1 MTGKPRI
8 AGAFGVAIVLAVLS
22 VRPPVV
28 LAQPLAHYQGRFLAD
43 ALRELQSQG
52 LRIVFSSATV
62 TPELRV
68 KTEPRATNP
77 RQALDELLAPHRL
90 QVRDGPGGVL
100 LIVRAEPGGQGSPER
115 VSPATS
121 TIEDRAAHALTHSEH
136 ITVNRPWPHRHD
148 PGVASEISM
157 ERAEFASSEGL
168 VDDPIRAVHALP
180 RVTVA
185 DDFYSDFSVRGSP
198 SRHAGVVV
206 DGVSTPWLQH
216 TAAGR
221 GTTGS
226 LSMLTSQVVDEAT
239 LRVGAYPRRF
249 GDHLGAELEVT
260 VREGSRERFQLRA
273 AASGINAT
281 IVGEGPIGRSQERSR
296 GSWLV
301 AARQSYLQ
309 WPPVQTESRTPF
321 GFADGLA
328 KLVYDVAP
336 RQKVGFG
343 LLVGLSNV
351 DGEENPDLRALAD
364 GLNRTTLANL
374 SWRSTIGTST
384 VITQRAY
391 LVKRHYS
398 NEWSS
403 GSDASRGSGD
413 ELVYRADVAR
423 RFSAGLLEAGAQ
435 TGRTRFMTA
444 ADAVA
449 EHRPPAVLE
458 GTSSQRSG
466 YAHFAWSAT
475 RALTLSPGIRVT
487 DSSLVP
493 APIVSRWI
501 LGEYALG
508 SRWALSA
515 SAGVSRQLPELHQIA
530 AGQDDPSGEQLPLT
544 PERATHVDVSVEQ
557 RLWASGR
564 WQVTFFN
571 RDEANIIREP
581 DRYPRLSAG
590 SVIDP
595 PEPARYT
602 NSLSG
607 WSRGI
612 ELVLS
617 RRPGHRLTG
626 WIAYSY
632 GKASYDDADRHE
644 RYAADFDQRQA
655 LNAFGQYQVTDRTQ
669 LAATFRARS
678 GLPIPAYL
686 DTRGP
691 LLVVSDRRNEVRLP
705 PYARLDLRGRRAF
718 ETLGR
723 HMTVFVELVNVLNRT
738 NVGLAQGSI
747 RSSAGEGVGFTAPL
761 MPRRVSAG
769 LAVQF

>member
-8 AGAFGVAIVLAVLS
+8 AGAVGVAIVLAVLS
-22 VRPPVV
+22 VRPPVL
-28 LAQPLAHYQGRFLAD
+28 LAQSPVRYQGRFLAD

-68 KTEPRATNP
+68 KTEPRATIP
-77 RQALDELLAPHRL
+77 RQVLDELLAPHRL
-90 QVRDGPGGVL
+90 QARDGPGGVL
-100 LIVRAEPGGQGSPER
+100 LIVRADPGGQGSRER

-121 TIEDRAAHALTHSEH
+121 TIEDRVAHALTHSEH
-136 ITVNRPWPHRHD
+136 ITVNRPWPYRHD

-157 ERAEFASSEGL
+157 ERAELASSEGL

-198 SRHAGVVV
+198 SRHVGVVV

-216 TAAGR
+216 TASGR

-249 GDHLGAELEVT
+249 GDHLGAELEMT
-260 VREGSRERFQLRA
+260 IREGSRERFQLRA
-273 AASGINAT
+273 AAGGTNAT
-281 IVGEGPIGRSQERSR
+281 IVAEGPLGRWEDRSR
-296 GSWLV
+296 GSWLA

-309 WPPVQTESRTPF
+309 WPAVQTESRTPF

-328 KLVYDVAP
+328 KLVSDVVP
-336 RQKVGFG
+336 GQKVGFS
-343 LLVGLSNV
+343 LLAGLSNV
-351 DGEENPDLRALAD
+351 DGEENPELRALAD
-364 GLNRTTLANL
+364 GLNRTTLANVF
-374 SWRSTIGTST
+374 WRSTIGAST
-384 VITQRAY
+384 VVTQRAY
-391 LVKRHYS
+391 LVKRRFS
-398 NEWSS
+398 NQWSS

-435 TGRTRFMTA
+435 AGRTTFMTA

-449 EHRPPAVLE
+449 EHRSPAVLE

-466 YAHFAWSAT
+466 YAHVAWSAT

-508 SRWALSA
+508 SRWAFSA

-530 AGQDDPSGEQLPLT
+530 ADQGDPSGAQLPLR
-544 PERATHVDVSVEQ
+544 PERATHVDVAVEQ

-571 RDEANIIREP
+571 RDEADIVREP

-590 SVIDP
+590 SIIDP
-595 PEPARYT
+595 PEPGGYT

-612 ELVLS
+612 ELVVS
-617 RRPGHRLTG
+617 RRAGRRLTG

-644 RYAADFDQRQA
+644 RYAADFDQRQT
-655 LNAFGQYQVTDRTQ
+655 LNAFGQYQVTNRTQ
-669 LAATFRARS
+669 LAATFRAAT

-686 DTRGP
+686 DRRSDR
-691 LLVVSDRRNEVRLP
+691 LVLSDRRNQVRLP
-705 PYARLDLRGRRAF
+705 AYARLDLRARRGF
-718 ETLGR
+718 EALGR
-723 HMTVFVELVNVLNRT
+723 HMTAFVEVVNVLNRA
-738 NVGLAQGSI
+738 NVGVARGPV
-747 RSSAGEGVGFTAPL
+747 RSSTGAAVGFTEPL

-769 LAVQF
+769 IVVQF